1 MQKEAENTKRARYAE
16 CIAFTNHKGGTGK
29 TTSCLSVAGY
39 FAKMGAKVLVVD
51 FDPQAN
57 ATSGLGIDGGS
68 IKHSICDVVLGL
80 CEGYQAFSISGA
92 IVSTYVDN
100 IHLVPSQTD
109 LAAIEML
116 MQGNKDR
123 TIILRQALEEIRGN
137 YDYIL
142 IDLPPAMSLLT
153 INGLRASDQ
162 IVVPLDPSIYSLEAL
177 DNLKVFFNDIKEM
190 TGHSLHQITVVLTRY
205 VRYNFLFDRS
215 VFSRMF
221 FQDNPSREI
230 IREIKKKIHPLFI
243 VPECTGVY
251 KSQKQGLPI
260 SHCAP
265 KSKAAKAYEKL
276 AMSLNFY
283 ANYKLR

>member
-1 MQKEAENTKRARYAE
+1 MQKEAENTKRVKYAE

-39 FAKMGAKVLVVD
+39 LAKMGAKVLVVD

-57 ATSGLGIDGGS
+57 ATSGLGIDGSS

-80 CEGYQAFSISGA
+80 CEGYQVFSISQA
-92 IVSTYVDN
+92 IAATYVDN

-116 MQGNKDR
+116 MQNNKDR
-123 TIILRQALEEIRGN
+123 TVILNQALDEVRNN

-142 IDLPPAMSLLT
+142 IDLPPSMSLLT

-162 IVVPLDPSIYSLEAL
+162 IVVPLDPSVYSLEAL
-177 DNLKVFFNDIKEM
+177 DNLKVFFNDIKTI

-205 VRYNFLFDRS
+205 VRHNFLFDRS
-215 VFSRMF
+215 VFSKMF
-221 FQDNPSREI
+221 FQDNPSGEIAREL
-230 IREIKKKIHPLFI
+230 RKKIQPLFVI
-243 VPECTGVY
+243 PECTGVY

-276 AMSLNFY
+276 ARSLDFY